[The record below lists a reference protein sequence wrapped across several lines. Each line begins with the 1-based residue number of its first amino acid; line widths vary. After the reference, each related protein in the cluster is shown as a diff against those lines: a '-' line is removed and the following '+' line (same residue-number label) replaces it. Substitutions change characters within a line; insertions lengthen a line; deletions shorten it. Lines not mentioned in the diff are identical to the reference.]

1 MRSRE
6 DDAGGRLLPE
16 VVAVATRPVTLTDIL
31 DGHAVLDISCLD
43 RIYLNGYVPG
53 LQTSGQLVG
62 FLSHRGFPIP
72 SPAALG
78 KAGNSFRQAM
88 ARYAEANGI
97 PWIRF
102 GKGDRKIEV
111 IRPYLEAAEREGRPR
126 VVAIGVAQE
135 FQWAWDA
142 TGKDA
147 TGSGAPWFSWYR
159 AERRVT
165 CYYAYIWDDRMGAGF
180 IKICAYAPYPV
191 KVWVNGHDA
200 VRQMAAAAG
209 LQVTPLANGFGSCA
223 DPAALRELCDQLGA
237 RHLRMFFERWMARLP
252 LPLGNADRAAGYW
265 WELAMRQVETSRTI
279 VLDDPRRARTCFEQ
293 LLAGNM
299 HLGRPEHVEIIF
311 GRKVTARTPGTFSTR
326 LLNRPDQVTV
336 NFSFR
341 HSRIKIYLKEDRAI
355 RVETVCNDAA
365 DLGCRRGLDHLA
377 ELQARARD
385 CNARLMQAIRVG
397 QGAGCL
403 ASPVFE
409 RIAQPTLTTD
419 GRRAPALRF
428 GDPRAQALAGS
439 LAVLGFAVTGITNK
453 SLRAWMTGLLGKP
466 YTTANAS
473 YDLAR
478 LSRNGLISRTPRT
491 NTYRLTGDGQ
501 LFAVFYTKVH
511 DHLLSPLMAG
521 RHITAPAEV
530 RRALAAIDRHITSLT
545 AAASIRRAASVHA
558 PIAA

>member
-6 DDAGGRLLPE
+6 ADAGGRLLPE
-16 VVAVATRPVTLTDIL
+16 VVAVATRPVTLADIL
-31 DGHAVLDISCLD
+31 DGHAVLDIACLD

-53 LQTSGQLVG
+53 LQTSGQVVG
-62 FLSHRGFPIP
+62 FLHHRGFPIS

-78 KAGNSFRQAM
+78 KVGNAFRAAM
-88 ARYAEANGI
+88 ARYAEANSI

-102 GKGDRKIEV
+102 GKGDRKVEV

-135 FQWAWDA
+135 SQWAWDA
-142 TGKDA
+142 TQKNKPG
-147 TGSGAPWFSWYR
+147 GAPWFSYYR
-159 AERRVT
+159 ADRRVT
-165 CYYAYIWDDRMGAGF
+165 CYYAYIWDDRMGPGF
-180 IKICAYAPYPV
+180 IKVCAYAPYPV
-191 KVWVNGHDA
+191 KVWLNGHAA

-209 LQVTPLANGFGSCA
+209 LDVAPLANGFASCA
-223 DPAALRELCDQLGA
+223 DPAALQDLCDQLAA

-279 VLDDPRRARTCFEQ
+279 VLDDPRRARTVFEQ

-299 HLGRPEHVEIIF
+299 HLGRPEHVEVVF
-311 GRKVTARTPGTFSTR
+311 GRKVTSATPGVFSTR

-341 HSRIKIYLKEDRAI
+341 HSRIKIYLKEDRAL
-355 RVETVCNDAA
+355 RVETVCNDPA
-365 DLGCRRGLDHLA
+365 DLGCRRGLDNLR

-397 QGAGCL
+397 QGSGCL
-403 ASPVFE
+403 ASPAFE
-409 RIAQPTLTTD
+409 RIAQPTLTED

-428 GDPRAQALAGS
+428 GDPRVQALAGS

-453 SLRAWMTGLLGKP
+453 SLRAWMTGLLGQP
-466 YTTANAS
+466 YTMTKAS

-478 LSRNGLISRTPRT
+478 LSRNGLITRRPHA
-491 NTYRLTGDGQ
+491 NTYDLTSDGQ
-501 LFAVFYTKVH
+501 LFAVFYPKVH
-511 DHLLSPLMAG
+511 DQVLYPLMAG
-521 RHITAPAEV
+521 QVITTPAEV
-530 RRALAAIDRHITSLT
+530 RRALHVIDRHIASLT
-545 AAASIRRAASVHA
+545 AAAALRRAA
-558 PIAA
+558 

>member
-1 MRSRE
+1 VAGMR
-6 DDAGGRLLPE
+6 
-16 VVAVATRPVTLTDIL
+16 RPVTLADIL
-31 DGHAVLDISCLD
+31 DEHAVLDISCLD

-53 LQTSGQLVG
+53 LQSSGQVVG
-62 FLSHRGFPIP
+62 FLHHRGFPIP

-78 KAGNSFRQAM
+78 KIGDRFRQAM

-111 IRPYLEAAEREGRPR
+111 IRPYLEAAERDGRSR

-142 TGKDA
+142 TCKVAAG
-147 TGSGAPWFSWYR
+147 GGAPWFSYYR
-159 AERRVT
+159 ADRRVT
-165 CYYAYIWDDRMGAGF
+165 CYYAYIWDDRTGPGF
-180 IKICAYAPYPV
+180 IKVCAYAPYPV
-191 KVWVNGHDA
+191 KVWLNGHEA
-200 VRQMAAAAG
+200 VRRMAAAAG
-209 LQVTPLANGFGSCA
+209 LAVAPLANGFASSS
-223 DPAALRELCDQLGA
+223 DPAALQDLCDQLGA

-265 WELAMRQVETSRTI
+265 WELSMRQVETSRTI
-279 VLDDPRRARTCFEQ
+279 VLDDPRRARACFEQ
-293 LLAGNM
+293 LLAGNL

-311 GRKVTARTPGTFSTR
+311 GRKVTRATPGTFSTR

-336 NFSFR
+336 NLSFK

-355 RVETVCNDAA
+355 RVETVCNDPA
-365 DLGCRRGLDHLA
+365 DLGCKRGLDNLP

-385 CNARLMQAIRVG
+385 CNARLMHAIRAG
-397 QGAGCL
+397 QGSGCL
-403 ASPVFE
+403 ASPAFE
-409 RIAQPTLTTD
+409 RIAQPTLTQD

-428 GDPRAQALAGS
+428 GDPRVQALAGS
-439 LAVLGFAVTGITNK
+439 LAILGFAVTGITSK

-466 YTTANAS
+466 YTTNKAS

-478 LSRNGLISRTPRT
+478 LSRNGLITRVPRT
-491 NTYRLTGDGQ
+491 STYRLTSDGQ

-511 DHLLSPLMAG
+511 DHVLYPLMAG
-521 RHITAPAEV
+521 QHITAPPEI
-530 RRALAAIDRHITSLT
+530 RSALTAIDRHITSLT
-545 AAASIRRAASVHA
+545 AAAHLGRAA
-558 PIAA
+558 